1 MSEPGAAHRRLRWR
15 CRRGM
20 LELDWLLQGFLD
32 AGYAELG
39 SAGQYAFEEL
49 LGLPDQDLLEYLMER
64 HAPTDR
70 EWVHVIAKIRRAA
83 QA

>member
-1 MSEPGAAHRRLRWR
+1 MSESTAAYRRVRWR

-32 AGYAELG
+32 AGYADLS
-39 SAGQYAFEEL
+39 SAEQIAFRQL
-49 LGLPDQDLLEYLMER
+49 LRLPDQELLEYLMER
-64 HAPTDR
+64 RPHADR
-70 EWVHVIAKIRRAA
+70 ECANVIVKIRRAA